1 MASVTTRQ
9 DDNQQRAFARVDDY
23 LPLSWRRVGPEEFA
37 EVMASFKRSQSFPV
51 VPDDIQAVLTNLEV
65 TDKIQQL
72 ERSDPVLARIL
83 SRLDM
88 KLNMLLK
95 VFYPGTEARPMVPT
109 WVNLSGGG
117 LAFKEAG
124 LDVEVGE
131 VLELRLALSLDSL
144 FTIQCF
150 ARVINLFPP
159 EGDGTV
165 KAACQFEPILDGDRE
180 RLIQHI
186 FKRQSEL
193 LRAKRS

>member
-1 MASVTTRQ
+1 MAAVTQ
-9 DDNQQRAFARVDDY
+9 KPGDNQQRAFVRVDDY
-23 LPLSWRRVGPEEFA
+23 LPLSWRRVGAEEFA
-37 EVMASFKRSQSFPV
+37 EVMATYKKSQTFPV
-51 VPDDIQAVLTNLEV
+51 VPDDIQTILTNLEV
-65 TDKIQQL
+65 TDKIVLL

-83 SRLDM
+83 ARMDM

-117 LAFKEAG
+117 VAFKEAG
-124 LDVEVGE
+124 LDAKVDDI
-131 VLELRLALSLDSL
+131 LEIRLALSQDSL
-144 FTIQCF
+144 ASIQCF
-150 ARVINLFPP
+150 ARVVKIFPP
-159 EGDGTV
+159 EQDGLI

-180 RLIQHI
+180 KLIQHI

>member
-1 MASVTTRQ
+1 MATAPTKQV
-9 DDNQQRAFARVDDY
+9 DNQQRAFVRVDDY
-23 LPLSWRRVGPEEFA
+23 LPLSWRRVGEEEYDAILANF
-37 EVMASFKRSQSFPV
+37 EKNQSFV
-51 VPDDIQAVLTNLEV
+51 TATDDVQSMLVTLEV

-88 KLNMLLK
+88 KLNLLLK
-95 VFYPGTEARPMVPT
+95 VFYPGTEVRPMVPT

-117 LAFKEAG
+117 VAFKEAG
-124 LDVEVGE
+124 LDVKTGE

-144 FTIQCF
+144 VSIQCY
-150 ARVINLFPP
+150 AEVVKVFPEDP
-159 EGDGTV
+159 EGMI
-165 KAACQFEPILDGDRE
+165 KAACQFRPILDVDRE

-186 FKRQSEL
+186 FKRQSAL